1 MKFRFLII
9 FFIIIAVYSCKNDAA
24 NQIKVVTVEEMNTHL
39 QYGDVQVVDLQQEE
53 DYNKSHLVNAANI
66 IYDKDFR
73 KKLDKLDKTKPIAI
87 YCTTGTVSPEAAK
100 ILQKAGFTNIY
111 LLDGGIKKWMAEKR
125 EISKNQVKF

>member
-1 MKFRFLII
+1 MKLRFLII
-9 FFIIIAVYSCKNDAA
+9 FLISFAVYSCKDVTA
-24 NQIKVVTVEEMNTHL
+24 NEIKVVTVEEMNTHL
-39 QYGDVQVVDLQQEE
+39 QYGDVQLVDVQPEVE
-53 DYNKSHLVNAANI
+53 YNKSHLVNAANI

-100 ILQKAGFTNIY
+100 ILQKAGFKNIY

-125 EISKNQVKF
+125 EIFKIK